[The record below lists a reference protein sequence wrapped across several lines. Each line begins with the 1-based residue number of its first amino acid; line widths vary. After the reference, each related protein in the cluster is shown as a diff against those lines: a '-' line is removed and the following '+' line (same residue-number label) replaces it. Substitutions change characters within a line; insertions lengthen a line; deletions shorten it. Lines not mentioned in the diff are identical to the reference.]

1 MKAIIVEQFGGP
13 GQLRLQDVAAPA
25 GEVIV
30 NAAWAGVNFVDI
42 YQREGR
48 YPGVRQPLAMGI
60 EGTGVIASAPAG
72 SGWRSGERVA
82 YTTGVQGSYAEQVAV
97 PVANLIRVPDQVS
110 LRDACA
116 AIEHGLTAIM
126 LVDEVAR
133 LPQSGSVLV
142 HAAAGGVGGWLV
154 QLLAA
159 RGLTVFGTAS
169 SASKADWLLSVGA
182 QAIRYDDGTDWA
194 AQVLD
199 KTRGRGVDVVFDSVG
214 KATFAHSLD
223 VVATRGHVIL
233 FGAASGQPE
242 PVDVLQ
248 LMRKSITL
256 TRPILPHYMNTPAA
270 LQSNADKVFQ
280 YLTDGTVK
288 LRIHA
293 QYPLADVAQAH
304 AALAERGTQ
313 GKLLLAIHPQYNQDT
328 YQGQ

>member
-133 LPQSGSVLV
+133 LPHSGSVLV

-169 SASKADWLLSVGA
+169 SASKADWLHSVGA

-214 KATFAHSLD
+214 KATFARSLD

-280 YLTDGTVK
+280 HLTDGTVK

-293 QYPLADVAQAH
+293 QYALTDVAQAH
-304 AALAERGTQ
+304 TALAERGTQ
-313 GKLLLAIHPQYNQDT
+313 GKLLLAIHPLDQDT

>member
-13 GQLRLQDVAAPA
+13 DQLHLQEVAPPV

-30 NAAWAGVNFVDI
+30 NAAWAGINFVDI

-48 YPGVRQPLAMGI
+48 YPGVNQPLAMGI
-60 EGTGVIASAPAG
+60 EGTGVIASAPSD
-72 SGWRSGERVA
+72 SGWLAGERVA
-82 YTTGVQGSYAEQVAV
+82 YTTGLQGSYAEQVAV
-97 PVANLIRVPDQVS
+97 PAAHLIRIPDHVS

-126 LVDEVAR
+126 LIDEVAR

-154 QLLAA
+154 QMLVA

-169 SASKADWLLSVGA
+169 SASKADWLKSVGA
-182 QAIRYDDGTDWA
+182 HAVRYDEGTDWGA
-194 AQVLD
+194 YVLD
-199 KTRGRGVDVVFDSVG
+199 KTLGRGVDVVFDSVG
-214 KATFAHSLD
+214 KATFEHSLNL
-223 VVATRGHVIL
+223 VATRGHVIL

-270 LQSNADKVFQ
+270 LQAAAGKVFQ
-280 YLTDGTVK
+280 YLGDGVVK
-288 LRIHA
+288 LRVHQ
-293 QYPLADVAQAH
+293 QYPLAEVADAH
-304 AALAERGTQ
+304 RALAERGTQ
-313 GKLLLAIHPQYNQDT
+313 GKLLLAINT
-328 YQGQ
+328 KLF

>member
-182 QAIRYDDGTDWA
+182 QAIRYDHGTDWA

-214 KATFAHSLD
+214 KATFTHSLD

-313 GKLLLAIHPQYNQDT
+313 GKLLLAIHSQLS
-328 YQGQ
+328 